1 MKKWLPSIIAIIVI
15 LVGFYFLV
23 RKDITNYPPKNDTI
37 VLFGDSLAFGYG
49 STKDNDM
56 ASQLSRKLNTRVINM
71 GVNGNT
77 SSDGVVR
84 VDEVVA
90 QNPGIVLLSLG
101 GNDFLR
107 RVDRSATRAN
117 LATIIQKLQGAGSV
131 VIILGVRDQAL
142 VDNADEMYKELS
154 KTYKTG
160 YVSNILAGLVGD
172 SRYMFDSIHPN
183 DVGYAK
189 IVERVYPVV
198 VDLRK

>member
-1 MKKWLPSIIAIIVI
+1 MRKWLPSIIAIIAVF
-15 LVGFYFLV
+15 VGFFFLV

-49 STKDNDM
+49 STKGNDM
-56 ASQLSRKLNTRVINM
+56 ASQLSRKLNTPVINM

-84 VDEVVA
+84 VDEVLA
-90 QNPGIVLLSLG
+90 QNPGIVLMSLG

-117 LATIIQKLQGAGSV
+117 LVTIIQKLQAGGSV
-131 VIILGVRDQAL
+131 VVILGVRDQAL
-142 VDNADEMYKELS
+142 LDNADDMYAELS

-172 SRYMFDSIHPN
+172 SRYMFDAIHPN